1 VLIYYQTSENITQQ
15 KNIFMKTISLKTIT
29 CLVAAAMA
37 ISSCKKNNSQEVA
50 PEKGLDG
57 KMLSELLGTHAPKFE
72 NFTIDATTGG
82 VVTTTRGTKFT
93 IPANAFLTAGGA
105 PVTGAVAIS
114 IKEMRDVSDMILSD
128 KPTVTADGRLLVSYG
143 EFFVKAVQ
151 NNQDL
156 SLRPKTDTGTG
167 IRVQVPAKPRDN
179 AGGPNGMKE
188 VPMWTGDT
196 TVTFTQNGFNY
207 INQPVTITTQQS
219 MFKGVLWN
227 QVQSSFALFNT
238 STGTMD
244 FRLDS
249 LIRWVNCDGL
259 ANMPNP
265 KTTVMGYFTNYF
277 NPETIVS
284 YGGEQPSMLF
294 FKPKNFNTLVKFYN
308 VIMTPPAGKEGFHSY
323 QTSIPVGLEGTFL
336 AISAIGGQFY
346 AEQKTTIIGTPAAG
360 DDYTTVSFNLQPVD
374 AAGLLALITGMNS
387 K

>member
-1 VLIYYQTSENITQQ
+1 VLIYYQTSKNITQQ
-15 KNIFMKTISLKTIT
+15 KNIFMKTISLKTIA
-29 CLVAAAMA
+29 CLAAAALA

-50 PEKGLDG
+50 PDKGLDG
-57 KMLSELLGTHAPKFE
+57 KMLSELLDKHAPKFE
-72 NFTIDATTGG
+72 HFSINAATGG
-82 VVTTTRGTKFT
+82 VVTTSKGTKFT
-93 IPANAFLTAGGA
+93 IPANVFITAGGS
-105 PVTGAVAIS
+105 PVTGAVDIS
-114 IKEMRDVSDMILSD
+114 IKEMREVSDMILSD
-128 KPTVTADGRLLVSYG
+128 KPTVTADGKLLVSYG

-156 SLRPKTDTGTG
+156 SLRPKSDTGTG

-188 VPMWTGDT
+188 VPMWSGDT

-207 INQPVTITTQQS
+207 INQPVTITTQQTVS
-219 MFKGVLWN
+219 KGVLWN
-227 QVQSSFALFNT
+227 QIQSSYALFN
-238 STGTMD
+238 SSNGTMD

-259 ANMPNP
+259 AAMPNP
-265 KTTVMGYFTNYF
+265 KTTVMAYFTNYF
-277 NPETIVS
+277 NAETSAS

-294 FKPKNFNTLVKFYN
+294 FKPKNYNTLVKFYN
-308 VIMTPPAGKEGFHSY
+308 VIMAPPAGKEGFHSY

-346 AEQKTTIIGTPAAG
+346 AEQKTTTIGTPVAG
-360 DDYTTVSFNLQPVD
+360 DNYTSVSFNLQPVD
-374 AAGLLALITGMNS
+374 AAGLLALITSMNA

>member
-1 VLIYYQTSENITQQ
+1 
-15 KNIFMKTISLKTIT
+15 MKTISLKTIT

-50 PEKGLDG
+50 PDKGLDG

-72 NFTIDATTGG
+72 HFTIDASIGG
-82 VVTTTRGTKFT
+82 VITTTSGTKFT
-93 IPANAFLTAGGA
+93 IPKDAFLTAGG
-105 PVTGAVAIS
+105 VNVHGAVDIS
-114 IKEMRDVSDMILSD
+114 IKEMREVSDMILSD
-128 KPTVTADGRLLVSYG
+128 KPTVTADGKLLVSYG

-156 SLRPKTDTGTG
+156 SLRPKNDTGTG

-196 TVTFTQNGFNY
+196 TITFTQNGFNY
-207 INQPVTITTQQS
+207 INQPVSITTQRTIA
-219 MFKGVLWN
+219 KGVLWN
-227 QVQSSFALFNT
+227 QVQNSYALFN
-238 STGTMD
+238 SANGTMD

-259 ANMPNP
+259 ANMPNT
-265 KTTVMGYFTNYF
+265 KTTVMAYFTNYF
-277 NPETIVS
+277 NAETTANYS
-284 YGGEQPSMLF
+284 GEQPSMLF

-336 AISAIGGQFY
+336 AISAVGGQFY

-360 DDYTTVSFNLQPVD
+360 DNYTTVSFNLQPVD

>member
-1 VLIYYQTSENITQQ
+1 
-15 KNIFMKTISLKTIT
+15 MKTISLKTIT
-29 CLVAAAMA
+29 CLVATAIT

-50 PEKGLDG
+50 PDKGLDG
-57 KMLSELLGTHAPKFE
+57 KMLSELLSTHAPKFE
-72 NFTIDATTGG
+72 HFNIDAAAGG
-82 VVTTTRGTKFT
+82 MITTTKGTKFT
-93 IPANAFLTAGGA
+93 IPANVFITATGA
-105 PVTGAVAIS
+105 AVTGAVDIS

-128 KPTVTADGRLLVSYG
+128 KPTVTADGKILVSYG

-156 SLRPKTDTGTG
+156 SLRPKNDTGKG

-179 AGGPNGMKE
+179 VGGPNGMKE
-188 VPMWTGDT
+188 VPMWSGDT

-207 INQPVTITTQQS
+207 INQPVSITKQQS
-219 MFKGVLWN
+219 VSKGVLWN
-227 QVQSSFALFNT
+227 QVQSSYALFN
-238 STGTMD
+238 SANGTMD

-259 ANMPNP
+259 ASMPNP
-265 KTTVMGYFTNYF
+265 KTTVMAYFTNYF
-277 NPETIVS
+277 NAETSAS

-323 QTSIPVGLEGTFL
+323 QTSIPVGIEGTFL
-336 AISAIGGQFY
+336 AISAIGGQLY
-346 AEQKTTIIGTPAAG
+346 AEQKTTTIGTPAAG
-360 DDYTTVSFNLQPVD
+360 DNYTTVSFNLQPVD
-374 AAGLLALITGMNS
+374 AATLLTLITSMNS